1 MLVRSNVDI
10 DILKLNNNPWRKS
23 DEINT
28 IEEVGICDILFLVK
42 IGEFLLEFFQSSQVI
57 MKTFK
62 FAYAKCDL
70 LF

>member
-1 MLVRSNVDI
+1 MLVRSNVDS

-28 IEEVGICDILFLVK
+28 IEEVGICDILFFVK
-42 IGEFLLEFFQSSQVI
+42 IGELLLEFFQSSQVI

-62 FAYAKCDL
+62 FT
-70 LF
+70 

>member
-10 DILKLNNNPWRKS
+10 DILKLNNNPWRKA

-42 IGEFLLEFFQSSQVI
+42 IGELLLEFFSSQVI

-62 FAYAKCDL
+62 FT
-70 LF
+70 

>member
-10 DILKLNNNPWRKS
+10 DILKLNNNPWRKA

-28 IEEVGICDILFLVK
+28 IEVVGICDILFLVK
-42 IGEFLLEFFQSSQVI
+42 IGELLLEFFSSQVI

-62 FAYAKCDL
+62 FT
-70 LF
+70 

>member
-28 IEEVGICDILFLVK
+28 IGEVGICDILFLVK
-42 IGEFLLEFFQSSQVI
+42 IGELLLEFFQSSQVI

-62 FAYAKCDL
+62 FT
-70 LF
+70 

>member
-28 IEEVGICDILFLVK
+28 IEEVGICDILFLVE
-42 IGEFLLEFFQSSQVI
+42 IGELLLEFFRVV
-57 MKTFK
+57 K
-62 FAYAKCDL
+62 
-70 LF
+70 

>member
-28 IEEVGICDILFLVK
+28 IDEVGICDILFLVK
-42 IGEFLLEFFQSSQVI
+42 IGELLLEFFRVV
-57 MKTFK
+57 K
-62 FAYAKCDL
+62 
-70 LF
+70 

>member
-28 IEEVGICDILFLVK
+28 IDEVGIYDILFLVK
-42 IGEFLLEFFQSSQVI
+42 IGELLLEFFQSSQVI

-62 FAYAKCDL
+62 FT
-70 LF
+70 

>member
-28 IEEVGICDILFLVK
+28 IEEVGISDILFLVK
-42 IGEFLLEFFQSSQVI
+42 IGELLLEFFQSSQVI

-62 FAYAKCDL
+62 FT
-70 LF
+70 

>member
-42 IGEFLLEFFQSSQVI
+42 IGELLLEFFSSQVI

-62 FAYAKCDL
+62 FT
-70 LF
+70 